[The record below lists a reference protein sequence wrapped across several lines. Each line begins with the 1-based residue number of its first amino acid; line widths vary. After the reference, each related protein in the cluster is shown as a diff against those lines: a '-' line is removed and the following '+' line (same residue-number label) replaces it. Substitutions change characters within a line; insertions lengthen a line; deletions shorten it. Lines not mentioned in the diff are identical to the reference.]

1 MRSVESNFNS
11 DSEWMGSS
19 LQGVTNIWLM
29 SMMNDDNKK
38 SFKQEKLRQI
48 HMHLQATI
56 GGKWEV

>member
-1 MRSVESNFNS
+1 MRSVESYFNS

-19 LQGVTNIWLM
+19 LRGVRHIWMM

-48 HMHLQATI
+48 RMCLQVMI
-56 GGKWEV
+56 GG

>member
-1 MRSVESNFNS
+1 MRSVESNFYS

-19 LQGVTNIWLM
+19 LQGVRHIWMM

-48 HMHLQATI
+48 RMHLQVMI
-56 GGKWEV
+56 GG